1 MRLQVVEHYVIEAH
15 PDDSIPDLRLDR
27 PLTAFVEHCN
37 SIDLLSL
44 TREEHLHLPSLIIVF
59 KSLQLWQ
66 EEHSRTDLPRTRP
79 DKEQFKGIVDRLS
92 HHSVYESQD
101 QHKQLENFEEAK
113 RTIPSRLV
121 STTLPS
127 TLQALFQD
135 PSCLELTE
143 QTNIFW
149 FIIHA
154 LKLFTEHEGQGLL
167 PVRGEIPDMITNTS
181 SYVQLVKIYQE
192 QAKEDCDRVH
202 NHLLDLLNEYNASLK
217 EHVHLSQLL
226 QTYCKNAAFLKV
238 LRTPPTKNQDEFT
251 DATRAELSWYIGLHV
266 CDLFYEQF
274 NRYPG
279 ESPLSTIDMDTDQR
293 QLELDLSDLKQI
305 SKKQQSVADEQI
317 LEELCRYG
325 GSEIHSIAAFL
336 GGCCAQEAIKLITH
350 QYVPIDNT
358 LIYNGIEQSTNIL
371 KL

>member
-1 MRLQVVEHYVIEAH
+1 MRLQVFEHYVIEAH

-27 PLTAFVEHCN
+27 PLTGFVEHCN
-37 SIDLLSL
+37 SIDMLSL
-44 TREEHLHLPSLIIVF
+44 TREEHLHLPSLIVLF

-66 EEHSRTDLPRTRP
+66 EEHNRTDLPRTRP
-79 DKEQFKGIVDRLS
+79 EKEQFKGIIDRLS
-92 HHSVYESQD
+92 HHSAYESHD

-127 TLQALFQD
+127 ALQALFQD
-135 PSCLELTE
+135 PSCSELTE

-154 LKLFTEHEGQGLL
+154 LKLFTEHEGEGLL

-192 QAKEDCDRVH
+192 QSRQDCDRVH
-202 NHLLDLLNEYNASLK
+202 NYLLDLLDKYNASLK
-217 EHVHLSQLL
+217 EQPHLSHLL

-238 LRTPPTKNQDEFT
+238 LRTSPIKTQDE
-251 DATRAELSWYIGLHV
+251 TRAELSWYIGLHM
-266 CDLFYEQF
+266 CDLFYDQF

-279 ESPLSTIDMDTDQR
+279 ESSLCTVDIDTDQR
-293 QLELDLSDLKQI
+293 QLELDLIDLKQI
-305 SKKQQSVADEQI
+305 SKKQQNVADEQV

-358 LIYNGIEQSTNIL
+358 LIYNGIEQSTSIL